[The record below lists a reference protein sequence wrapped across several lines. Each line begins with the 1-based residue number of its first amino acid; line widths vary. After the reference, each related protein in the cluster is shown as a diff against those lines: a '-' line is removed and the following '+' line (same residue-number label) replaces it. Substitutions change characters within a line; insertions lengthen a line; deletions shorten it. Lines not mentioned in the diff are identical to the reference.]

1 MPKKLENVRKALLE
15 QARLQVM
22 QKGYSA
28 VTMRSI
34 ASACGVGVGTIYN
47 YFSSKDMLIAS
58 YMLEDWQGTLRCMQE
73 ACMDTTDV
81 SEALLGVCGALAD
94 FVQANAVLFHD
105 MQAAAVFAGAGTQRH
120 EMLRAQIAAPLA
132 RLCTA
137 RGCTD
142 AAFLSAFIAE
152 AMLSWTVQGETP
164 ARICAIIEKL
174 L

>member
-15 QARLQVM
+15 QARLQVT
-22 QKGYSA
+22 QKGYAA

-58 YMLEDWQGTLRCMQE
+58 YMLEDWQETLRRMQD
-73 ACMDTTDV
+73 ACVDTSDATG
-81 SEALLGVCGALAD
+81 ALFGVCTALAD
-94 FVQANAVLFHD
+94 FVQANEALFHD
-105 MQAAAVFAGAGTQRH
+105 VQAAAVFAGAGTQRH

-137 RGCTD
+137 RGCSD
-142 AAFLSAFIAE
+142 AAFLSEFLAE
-152 AMLSWTVQGETP
+152 ALLSWTVQGTPP
-164 ARICAIIEKL
+164 ARLCAIAEKL